1 MKILTNIRFAQ
12 TAGISQVLVSF
23 VKFIGKNKKSSVSI
37 VGVNI
42 TSNKKTESYRKIKKK
57 NVNIISICFKK
68 IPDIGKVIKKEKNLD
83 GIAKKY
89 HRVISAYRKAIR
101 EEKPDIVLINGTY
114 YMPWCLFLAAKI
126 EGVSAV
132 LHYHG
137 VLTKETQGWK
147 KRERNMFKKME
158 KSFDKK
164 EVFYIFPSKITKNV
178 VEKEVFGH
186 KIKKYAVL
194 PNPVPLHFF
203 DKKLNPPAGGGNKN
217 IGIVSRWAKIKN
229 VEFIFKLIDHNEKN
243 GEKFDIN
250 LITDIPKTSLK
261 LKKILKK
268 IKIHKPRNNK
278 KLADFYNKMDV
289 VISPSHFETYG
300 NVAKEAI
307 ASGTPAIVNNT
318 MGVGETF
325 KKLGLKNFIISFD
338 SIEEVY
344 AKIENTIGKN
354 VEEKIRTKIKNSY
367 SPNKIFSDLINILEM
382 AR

>member
-23 VKFIGKNKKSSVSI
+23 IKFIGKNKKSNVSI

-42 TSNKKTESYRKIKKK
+42 TDNRKKESYRIMKKG
-57 NVNIISICFKK
+57 NVNIISIGFKK
-68 IPDIGKVIKKEKNLD
+68 IPAIGKVIKKEKNLD

-114 YMPWCLFLAAKI
+114 YMPWCLFLAANI
-126 EGVSAV
+126 EGVSTV

-147 KRERNMFKKME
+147 KKERNMFKKME

-203 DKKLNPPAGGGNKN
+203 DKKENPPAGGGNKN

-229 VEFIFKLIDHNEKN
+229 VEFIFELIDHNEKN
-243 GEKFDIN
+243 GRKFDIN

-278 KLADFYNKMDV
+278 KLVDFYNKMDV

-354 VEEKIRTKIKNSY
+354 VEEKIRTKIKNLY